1 MMLPAAILVA
11 LASLAV
17 ASTATGVARDSG
29 LRVERVGAVVTTSGS
44 RERPKGK
51 TFQRIQGFGS
61 SARAFTDP
69 HLFEVDGR
77 SPPPTTRAQQNAVL
91 DALYVRLGLTRIRP
105 VQPDTSAG
113 PPPVGIEIS
122 NDNANPSVADPS
134 RFNFAGRRLDDH
146 ATVVA
151 RAKARGVT
159 AAWISPL
166 NREAWMGVSPGTSDV
181 AEYAEWLLAQVR
193 RFRNRGA
200 RLDYLSVANEPSYSR
215 NQMSGEFVRDVI
227 KNLGPR
233 LKAEGLL
240 VPFVVPDDVR
250 PSSAAAQASVVLD
263 DPVARRYVGALATHL
278 YGEPLESVAQMSS
291 LAQRYN
297 LPLWMS
303 EFALDVM
310 DQIRPRGAPAATPFD
325 WALLM
330 HELLARYDMSA
341 IDYFWG
347 YVGSK
352 GASGSSLLR
361 LVHDGT
367 TYRGFTRTK
376 VFYYVGQYSRFV
388 RPGAL
393 RVAVASSNASVKATA
408 YFRGGTRT
416 VVAINPGSVP
426 ATTTL
431 RAADLAG
438 VRRLNRTRTSAR
450 ENWARASPV
459 RVRGTSVTVA
469 LPPQSV
475 TTLTGTTR

>member
-1 MMLPAAILVA
+1 MLATVAPRRVARAAPLVVVV
-11 LASLAV
+11 LGLVSPAV
-17 ASTATGVARDSG
+17 ASAPVAEVDAAPASRSTSTASA
-29 LRVERVGAVVTTSGS
+29 
-44 RERPKGK
+44 
-51 TFQRIQGFGS
+51 FQRIQGFGS
-61 SARAFTDP
+61 SSRAFTDP
-69 HLFEVDGR
+69 HVFDVQGPAPR
-77 SPPPTTRAQQNAVL
+77 MTVAQRGAVL
-91 DALYVRLGLTRIRP
+91 DALYRELGLTRIRP
-105 VQPDTSAG
+105 VQPDTAPG
-113 PPPVGIEIS
+113 PPPVGIEVA
-122 NDNANPSVADPS
+122 NDNSNPSVTDPT
-134 RFNFAGRRLDDH
+134 RFNFGGRRLDDH
-146 ATVVA
+146 AAVVA
-151 RAKARGVT
+151 GAKARGASV
-159 AAWISPL
+159 AWISPL
-166 NREAWMGVSPGTSDV
+166 NRDAWMGVAPGTNDV

-193 RFRNRGA
+193 RFRSRGA

-250 PSSAAAQASVVLD
+250 PSSAAAQASVVLA

-278 YGEPLESVAQMSS
+278 YGEPLETVAAVRS
-291 LAQRYN
+291 LAQRYK

-310 DQIRPRGAPAATPFD
+310 DQIRPRGAPAATPLD

-330 HELLARYDMSA
+330 HELLARYDVSA

-347 YVGSK
+347 YIGSE

-361 LVHDGT
+361 LEHDGK

-388 RPGAL
+388 RPGAR
-393 RVAVASSNASVKATA
+393 RVALTSSNSTVRATA

-416 VVAINPGSVP
+416 IVAINPGAVA
-426 ATTTL
+426 ATTTF
-431 RAADLAG
+431 RTAQLAG
-438 VRRLNRTRTSAR
+438 VRRLNRTRTSGS
-450 ENWARASPV
+450 ENWARPSPV
-459 RVRGTSVTVA
+459 WVRGRSVTVT